1 MQRIGKWNWEEKEE
15 VTSTNDEAEAL
26 SQRVK
31 DGEYVVT
38 AIRQTQGRGRRG
50 RSWIGYEGNLF
61 MSFLQKIKPS
71 QIGEIVFI
79 VSLSLFESLKDIFP
93 NINIKLK
100 WPNDILVENNKISG
114 ILLEKGAGDYLII
127 GIGVNLVGAP
137 KLEGVLYP
145 ATSLQEKGYEVD
157 RRILLRK
164 YIEIYDKNY
173 EKWQAEGF
181 KSIRDKWLKN
191 VKGLGEEIEVHM
203 EKENKR
209 GIFADIDET
218 GALILEQGNKKE
230 KIYAGDIFYI
240 DKHR

>member
-1 MQRIGKWNWEEKEE
+1 M
-15 VTSTNDEAEAL
+15 
-26 SQRVK
+26 
-31 DGEYVVT
+31 
-38 AIRQTQGRGRRG
+38 
-50 RSWIGYEGNLF
+50 
-61 MSFLQKIKPS
+61 
-71 QIGEIVFI
+71 
-79 VSLSLFESLKDIFP
+79 
-93 NINIKLK
+93 
-100 WPNDILVENNKISG
+100 
-114 ILLEKGAGDYLII
+114 
-127 GIGVNLVGAP
+127 
-137 KLEGVLYP
+137 YP